1 MGIDLLDISFRIERE
16 FGVRLEMRDLVF
28 PEQREKIQDPTAGQL
43 FEFLL
48 RSLPDLEHAAR
59 PTDEDLW
66 RRLQL
71 IIADVCFIP
80 PTAVIPTARL
90 WADLGCE

>member
-1 MGIDLLDISFRIERE
+1 MGVDLLDIRFRIERE

-28 PEQREKIQDPTAGQL
+28 PEQSEKIHDPTAGQL

-48 RSLPDLEHAAR
+48 RSLPVSEHAAK
-59 PTDEDLW
+59 PTDEELW
-66 RRLQL
+66 HRLQL
-71 IIADVCFIP
+71 IIADVCYIP

-90 WADLGCE
+90 HADLGCD